1 VLIRL
6 CLIRT
11 VNNEAPT
18 SFCERL
24 ADVEDILHLLGTRL
38 LRLVVV
44 TPDKRLFLVTR
55 ILDKTTRTRNE
66 EGGGRERE
74 VAGSKG
80 SCGCLR
86 GEI

>member
-1 VLIRL
+1 
-6 CLIRT
+6 

-24 ADVEDILHLLGTRL
+24 ADVEDILYLFSTSI

-44 TPDKRLFLVTR
+44 TPDKRLLLVTW
-55 ILDKTTRTRNE
+55 ILDKKTRPRNE

-74 VAGSKG
+74 VTGRKASG
-80 SCGCLR
+80 
-86 GEI
+86 